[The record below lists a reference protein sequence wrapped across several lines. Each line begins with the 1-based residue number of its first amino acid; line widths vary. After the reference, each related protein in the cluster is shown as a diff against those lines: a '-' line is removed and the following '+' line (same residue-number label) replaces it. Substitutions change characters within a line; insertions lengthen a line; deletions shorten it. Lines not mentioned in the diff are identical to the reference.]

1 MFDHFRRSDGSKTSA
16 AVFVFVFYITD
27 VAHLTDYW
35 IDSSATVWHTYWFL
49 YSCSSLIVC
58 LCVWERETACV
69 RADRCLWICLS
80 LCVCVGD
87 VCVGSVVFYSVMVS
101 RSTAQLVFSVGV
113 AAEQRPPPGLAE
125 WPSVCSACRLIH
137 HCGNTDRTKGHAGM
151 RKIRV
156 CSLSSGCINVHAC
169 LRDPCTRR
177 LCIAGVWSTAAAP
190 RRRGFNLY
198 LSFNMLHSAQYAQW
212 RAGRRAAYSSNRAS
226 LYPPRNDSEAKAEWH
241 TAGSEPPL
249 SSPPQLASGCSSFH
263 EPRFCFLTVF

>member
-1 MFDHFRRSDGSKTSA
+1 MFDHFRRSDGSKPPLLCLFLFFTS
-16 AVFVFVFYITD
+16 
-27 VAHLTDYW
+27 LT
-35 IDSSATVWHTYWFL
+35 
-49 YSCSSLIVC
+49 SLISLIIELTPPQRSGTRIDFC
-58 LCVWERETACV
+58 IHV
-69 RADRCLWICLS
+69 RLS
-80 LCVCVGD
+80 LCVCVCERERQHVCVQTDVCESAYLSVCVGD

-177 LCIAGVWSTAAAP
+177 LCIAGV
-190 RRRGFNLY
+190 
-198 LSFNMLHSAQYAQW
+198 
-212 RAGRRAAYSSNRAS
+212 
-226 LYPPRNDSEAKAEWH
+226 
-241 TAGSEPPL
+241 
-249 SSPPQLASGCSSFH
+249 
-263 EPRFCFLTVF
+263 